1 MGFALQEGLR
11 LDGES
16 SGGEGLRAD
25 AGEYLSGESA
35 ATTRDGL
42 EWDLFVLGVL
52 GGQTCFLRSIRNC
65 RASRP
70 QKSACVEDN
79 GVCASEGLRSGD
91 DTGVVCAVDAIR
103 IGDPT
108 EAVRVQLVVVVA

>member
-1 MGFALQEGLR
+1 M
-11 LDGES
+11 
-16 SGGEGLRAD
+16 RAD
-25 AGEYLSGESA
+25 AGEYASVDESA
-35 ATTRDGL
+35 ATSDGL
-42 EWDLFVLGVL
+42 EWDLFVL

>member
-1 MGFALQEGLR
+1 M
-11 LDGES
+11 
-16 SGGEGLRAD
+16 RAD
-25 AGEYLSGESA
+25 AGEYASDDSG
-35 ATTRDGL
+35 ATSDGL
-42 EWDLFVLGVL
+42 EWDLFVL

-70 QKSACVEDN
+70 QKSAYDVEN
-79 GVCASEGLRSGD
+79 GVCASEGLRSRD

-108 EAVRVQLVVVVA
+108 EAVRVQLVVVVL